1 MKRCAYLLLLLLIF
15 GFLGYLFRV
24 EAAQR
29 AKERQQGPFMAE
41 WTFRAV
47 TVSEDPDT
55 PPQPWVCPD
64 TYDWS
69 EALEVLGG
77 MVDRLLY
84 EWKIREVED
93 LVCSGSPEALTLR
106 FRFWGPSEASYW
118 KPLLL
123 KAVRTARQRTHA
135 SWEKNAFQWID
146 QYLSK
151 LPAEDVAVREDLLR
165 RKAEGRKQL
174 RAQRFMLEP
183 VGDLRIHAAP
193 TPPDVRADWI
203 WRVVRISLLGILL
216 LLLWGTLFLRS
227 LRRGLAFA
235 FGLAVCIALGGRA
248 GIGWAHTRPPRW
260 VASQPLALRDG
271 TVGPWAWGEGILYQK
286 DKSPDL
292 LIVCVEDA
300 ATEEEALAT
309 LQCRVKA
316 LKARGDAVAAK
327 AQERLCAAPTKALA
341 EAEAEGADASR
352 LEALR
357 RALRKAEG
365 EADKLRIV
373 LYPLTQPVASPR
385 TVFVKEALVGGLV
398 GGICWVIAVGLM
410 TRKRRGNPKP
420 PRLDEPTAPR
430 DLP

>member
-1 MKRCAYLLLLLLIF
+1 MKTCMLPA
-15 GFLGYLFRV
+15 
-24 EAAQR
+24 
-29 AKERQQGPFMAE
+29 
-41 WTFRAV
+41 
-47 TVSEDPDT
+47 
-55 PPQPWVCPD
+55 
-64 TYDWS
+64 
-69 EALEVLGG
+69 
-77 MVDRLLY
+77 
-84 EWKIREVED
+84 
-93 LVCSGSPEALTLR
+93 
-106 FRFWGPSEASYW
+106 ASYW

-193 TPPDVRADWI
+193 TPPDVRADWT

-216 LLLWGTLFLRS
+216 LLLWGALFLRS

-235 FGLAVCIALGGRA
+235 FGLAVCVALGGRA

-316 LKARGDAVAAK
+316 LKARGDAVSAK

-341 EAEAEGADASR
+341 EAEAEGAESAGELFGVWLACR
-352 LEALR
+352 G
-357 RALRKAEG
+357 RAGRAHRSSLPSMSWPGSTRSSPA
-365 EADKLRIV
+365 ARARI
-373 LYPLTQPVASPR
+373 
-385 TVFVKEALVGGLV
+385 F
-398 GGICWVIAVGLM
+398 WVMVIPMV
-410 TRKRRGNPKP
+410 
-420 PRLDEPTAPR
+420 
-430 DLP
+430 